1 MNGQFILTI
10 IALWVTALIATG
22 LAFYAWRRGT
32 AAWAT
37 AYAGMMS
44 IVAWWAFCY
53 SVELLNT
60 TLLMMRL
67 WNQIGSIVGNLIGV
81 AWLAFALLYTHRERW
96 VTRRTLALLLV
107 IPLLCNIML
116 WTNPLHWL
124 YVSNERVQPIGAFVL
139 ARRQFAPFFLLI
151 LFYNYA
157 LIAVG
162 LLLVIQAAVRWVQPY
177 RGQALVLIGA
187 ALMPLLANIIGN
199 LQLPFLPPIDF
210 TTFAFAL
217 TGLIMAWGLFR
228 YKMLTLTPI
237 ARDAVIENMY
247 DSVIVLDSEGQIVDV
262 NPAAVRL
269 FEQPRTALVG
279 QSLQTLLAAW
289 PHLLERY
296 HLKPEQPVAEI
307 HEELAVTDGDE
318 QHHFDLRITPLYNG
332 QQRLSGR
339 LVVLRD
345 ISARVVAEQ
354 ALRESEARA
363 RAIIEATPLP
373 VVITRIADGLILYAN
388 HQVTALGGWR
398 PDDLLG
404 QRSPDFYFDPGERAP
419 IMADLQRAG
428 FVRQREVRLKRV
440 DGAPVWVSLSL
451 QPMIFDGQQALF
463 ASMLDISQIKQ
474 TQAELHQAK
483 ETAEAANQAKS
494 AFLANMSHEL
504 RTPLNAIIGFTRIVR
519 RKAAPPDGP
528 PVLPEKQVENL
539 DKVLVSAEHLLGLI
553 NTILDIAKI
562 EAGRMDLQP
571 STFDLSKLLEFCTAT
586 TQPLLKPG
594 VTLSSTIAP
603 SLPLIYSDQE
613 KIKQILLNLLSN
625 AAKFTHAGQIVV
637 CTGLGDDK
645 VTSDKVTDDKV
656 TSDKVTSDKVTS
668 DKVTNASITLSPPHP
683 VTPSPCHLV
692 ITVTDTGI
700 GITDEALSR
709 LFGEFQQADSSTTRQ
724 YGGTGLGLAISRKLA
739 RLLGGDLTVSS
750 TVGVGSTFTLRLP
763 TQYNG

>member
-10 IALWVTALIATG
+10 IALWMTTLIAAG
-22 LAFYAWRRGT
+22 LALYAWRRGT

-37 AYAGMMS
+37 AYASMMG

-53 SVELLNT
+53 SIELLNP
-60 TLLMMRL
+60 TLLLMRL

-81 AWLAFALLYTHRERW
+81 AWLLFALLYTHREKW
-96 VTRRTLALLLV
+96 VTRRTLALLLF
-107 IPLLCNIML
+107 IPLLCNLAL
-116 WTNPLHWL
+116 WTNPLHWW
-124 YVSNERVQPIGAFVL
+124 YVSNERLETIGAFVL

-162 LLLVIQAAVRWVQPY
+162 LGLVIQAAVRWAQPY

-210 TTFAFAL
+210 TTLAFAL

-228 YKMLTLTPI
+228 FKMLTLTPI

-247 DSVIVLDSEGQIVDV
+247 DSVIVLDSEAQIVDV

-279 QSLQTLLAAW
+279 QSLQSLLAAW

-296 HLKPEQPVAEI
+296 QLKAEQPVAEI
-307 HEELAVTDGDE
+307 HEELAVTDGNE
-318 QHHFDLRITPLYNG
+318 QHHFDLRISPLYNG

-373 VVITRIADGLILYAN
+373 VIITRIADGLILYAN

-398 PDDLLG
+398 PDEMLG

-428 FVRQREVRLKRV
+428 FIRQREVRLKRV

-451 QPMIFDGQQALF
+451 QPMIFDGEQALF
-463 ASMLDISQIKQ
+463 ASMLDISQSKQ
-474 TQAELHQAK
+474 TQEELHQAK
-483 ETAEAANQAKS
+483 EIAEAANQAKS

-519 RKAAPPDGP
+519 RKAAPLDGP
-528 PVLPEKQVENL
+528 PALPEKQVENL

-571 STFDLSKLLEFCTAT
+571 STFDLPKLLEFCTAT

-594 VTLSSTIAP
+594 VTLSSTMAP
-603 SLPLIYSDQE
+603 GLPLIYSDQE

-637 CTGLGDDK
+637 YTGVQDDR
-645 VTSDKVTDDKV
+645 V
-656 TSDKVTSDKVTS
+656 TSDKVTSDKVTEL
-668 DKVTNASITLSPPHP
+668 VEAPLSPLHP
-683 VTPSPCHLV
+683 VTPSPCHPVRASLV

-700 GITDEALSR
+700 GITDEAMSR

-763 TQYNG
+763 TDYNG